1 MSAFVSGLAPQL
13 SAFVQHK
20 RSLGHKYRGE
30 VKELRTFD
38 RFVAAEAPGAVAL
51 NEEVVR
57 SFVLARPGPSRSN
70 AVTLLR
76 QLGRFLAADDPA
88 VFVAP
93 PKYLHVRRRR
103 PSVRVLTVAEVKLFL
118 DATEFLS
125 DTDRSPHRCLVLGTA
140 LRTLLFT
147 GLRRDELRTLRDADV
162 DLHDDVIVVREGKFA
177 KSRYVPVSRELAKR
191 LRAYRSELNE
201 RVPARLVSD
210 AFFPGPD
217 GRKPACPD
225 SLYKAF
231 RHTLER
237 AGIKHGG
244 RGEGPRLH
252 DLRHTFAVLRLL
264 VWYRQGEDLNA
275 KLPLLATYLGH
286 VGVTSTQVYLHMT
299 QDLVGE
305 VTRRH
310 EAHFGDI
317 VQPPGGAR

>member
-1 MSAFVSGLAPQL
+1 MSVFESSLAPQL
-13 SAFVQHK
+13 IAFVEHK
-20 RSLGHKYRGE
+20 RNLGHRYDGE
-30 VKELRTFD
+30 VKVLRAFE
-38 RFVAAEAPGAVAL
+38 RFVAALTPDAVVLTEAI
-51 NEEVVR
+51 VR
-57 SFVLARPGPSRSN
+57 SFVLALPGPSRSN
-70 AVTLLR
+70 AVSLLR

-93 PKYLHVRRRR
+93 AKYLRVRRRR
-103 PSVRVLTVAEVKLFL
+103 PSIRVLTVAEVKLFL
-118 DATEFLS
+118 DATEYLS
-125 DTDRSPHRCLVLGTA
+125 DTDHSPHRCLVQGMA

-162 DLHDDVIVVREGKFA
+162 DLGDDVIVVRDGKFG
-177 KSRYVPVSRELAKR
+177 KSRYVPISKELAKR
-191 LRAYRSELNE
+191 LRAYRSELSE
-201 RVPARLVSD
+201 RVPDRLVRD

-217 GRKPACPD
+217 GRKLTCQA

-231 RHTLER
+231 RQTLEI

-264 VWYRQGEDLNA
+264 SWYRQGEDLNA

-299 QDLVGE
+299 LDLVGE

-310 EAHFGDI
+310 EEHFGDL

>member
-1 MSAFVSGLAPQL
+1 VSTFVSGLAPQL

-20 RSLGHKYRGE
+20 RSLGHKYAGE

-38 RFVAAEAPGAVAL
+38 RFVAAEAPGALVL
-51 NEEVVR
+51 TEQVVR
-57 SFVLARPGPSRSN
+57 SFVLALPSPSRSN
-70 AVTLLR
+70 AVSLLR
-76 QLGRFLAADDPA
+76 QLGGFLAADAPTA
-88 VFVAP
+88 FVAP

-103 PSVRVLTVAEVKLFL
+103 PSIRVLTVAEVKLFL
-118 DATEFLS
+118 DATDFLS
-125 DTDRSPHRCLVLGTA
+125 ATERSPHRCLVHGMA

-147 GLRRDELRTLRDADV
+147 GLRRDELRTLRDADI
-162 DLHDDVIVVREGKFA
+162 DLHDDVIVVRDGKFG

-191 LRAYRSELNE
+191 LRAYRSELND
-201 RVPARLVSD
+201 RVPGRLVSD

-217 GRKPACPD
+217 GRKLTCPD

-231 RHTLER
+231 RQTLER

-264 VWYRQGEDLNA
+264 AWYRQGEDLNA

-310 EAHFGDI
+310 EEHFGDI
-317 VQPPGGAR
+317 VQATGGAR

>member
-1 MSAFVSGLAPQL
+1 MSDFKSSLASQLTAFVA
-13 SAFVQHK
+13 HK
-20 RSLGHKYRGE
+20 RSLGHKYHGE
-30 VKELRTFD
+30 VKALRCFD
-38 RFVAAEAPGAVAL
+38 RFVAGQAPATVVLG
-51 NEEVVR
+51 EEVVR
-57 SFVLARPGPSRSN
+57 SFVLTLPSPSRSN
-70 AVTLLR
+70 AVSLLR

-93 PKYLHVRRRR
+93 PRYLHVRRRR
-103 PSVRVLTVAEVKLFL
+103 PTIRVLTVAEVKLFL

-125 DTDRSPHRCLVLGTA
+125 DTDRFPHRCLVLGMA

-162 DLHDDVIVVREGKFA
+162 DLHDDVIVVRDGKFG

-201 RVPARLVSD
+201 RVPGRLVSD
-210 AFFPGPD
+210 AFFPGPN
-217 GRKPACPD
+217 GRKLTCPD
-225 SLYKAF
+225 SLYTAF
-231 RHTLER
+231 RRTLER

-264 VWYRQGEDLNA
+264 AWYRQGDDLNA

-286 VGVTSTQVYLHMT
+286 VGITSTQVYLHMT

-310 EAHFGDI
+310 EEHFGDFL
-317 VQPPGGAR
+317 QPRGGDR